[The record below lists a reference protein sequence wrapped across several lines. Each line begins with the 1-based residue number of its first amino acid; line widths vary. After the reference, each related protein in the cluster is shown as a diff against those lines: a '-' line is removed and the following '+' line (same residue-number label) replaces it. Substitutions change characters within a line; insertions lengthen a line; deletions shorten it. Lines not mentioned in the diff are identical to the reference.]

1 MRHTQ
6 TSFWQRGVWILNK
19 YVRCKVKLRF
29 NTFNMHSP
37 TYKAHVYMFS
47 SQRLP
52 RPLREISYSKLL
64 NSFDQIFHIYYIS
77 ITKEVIMGAIRG
89 QRVAY
94 MFEAPDPKHKYYI
107 WGHIKCV
114 ISCSVMSNN
123 AIFQDKNMFVS
134 QLWIIEFMLDV
145 LWRNYVNFYSVV
157 S

>member
-1 MRHTQ
+1 
-6 TSFWQRGVWILNK
+6 
-19 YVRCKVKLRF
+19 
-29 NTFNMHSP
+29 
-37 TYKAHVYMFS
+37 
-47 SQRLP
+47 
-52 RPLREISYSKLL
+52 
-64 NSFDQIFHIYYIS
+64 
-77 ITKEVIMGAIRG
+77 MGAIRG

-94 MFEAPDPKHKYYI
+94 MFEEPDPKHKYYI
-107 WGHIKCV
+107 WGDIKCV